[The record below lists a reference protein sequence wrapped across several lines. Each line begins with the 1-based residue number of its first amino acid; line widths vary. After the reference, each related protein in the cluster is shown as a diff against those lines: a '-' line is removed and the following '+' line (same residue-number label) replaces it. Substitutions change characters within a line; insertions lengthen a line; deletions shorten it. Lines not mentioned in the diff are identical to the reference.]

1 MKVYLFYRPNSE
13 HERLVTV
20 FAHDFARETGKSL
33 DLINVD
39 TIDGS
44 EKAQLYGVMSFP
56 AIVAASDEGIMQQI
70 WQGEMLPTINEVSYY
85 TSRA

>member
-1 MKVYLFYRPNSE
+1 MKVYLFYRPDSE
-13 HERLVTV
+13 HEQLVNV

-39 TIDGS
+39 TIEGS
-44 EKAQLYGVMSFP
+44 EKAQLYDVMSFP